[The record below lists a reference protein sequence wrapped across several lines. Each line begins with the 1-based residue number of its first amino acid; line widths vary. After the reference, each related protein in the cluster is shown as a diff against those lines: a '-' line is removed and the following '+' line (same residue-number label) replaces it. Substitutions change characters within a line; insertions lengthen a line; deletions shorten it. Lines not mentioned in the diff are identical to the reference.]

1 MSRKLGRACAF
12 AALLAVSPLP
22 TPAGAQP
29 RPSVASRPLNAY
41 DEAAVARARQGASR
55 RLETA
60 ECRKLLNEFKDR
72 NGRPLEAN
80 LESFQM
86 SPGEYLQMLPFFDG
100 SATTNCRRGAVEL
113 VTSPGL
119 LPVYVCPGAAGTAQ
133 SRFSSVQL
141 RDPAFAEVMVIHE
154 MLHTLGL
161 GENPPTTFEITDQV
175 RRRCS

>member
-1 MSRKLGRACAF
+1 MSPKLRHACVF
-12 AALLAVSPLP
+12 AALVAL
-22 TPAGAQP
+22 TPFAHSAGAQS
-29 RPSVASRPLNAY
+29 RPSRASRPLSAY
-41 DEAAVARARQGASR
+41 DEAAVARARQGAAR

-60 ECRKLLNEFKDR
+60 ECRKLLTDFKDR
-72 NGRPLEAN
+72 SGRPLETN
-80 LESFQM
+80 LESFQL
-86 SPGEYLQMLPFFDG
+86 SPAEYLQMLPFFDG
-100 SATTNCRRGAVEL
+100 SAMSNCQRGAVEL

-119 LPVYVCPGAAGTAQ
+119 LPVYVCPGSPGAAS

-175 RRRCS
+175 RRRCR